1 MRRIPPFFGQTSIAW
16 NHKNITLACR
26 HQFAGNQKRLAKGDV
41 DDNRIGKSGTPGWN
55 TLNIDASIV
64 LKHLDININL
74 INLLN
79 EKYKTH
85 GSGVFGMGR
94 AAGVTVNFH
103 L

>member
-1 MRRIPPFFGQTSIAW
+1 
-16 NHKNITLACR
+16 
-26 HQFAGNQKRLAKGDV
+26 
-41 DDNRIGKSGTPGWN
+41 
-55 TLNIDASIV
+55 V